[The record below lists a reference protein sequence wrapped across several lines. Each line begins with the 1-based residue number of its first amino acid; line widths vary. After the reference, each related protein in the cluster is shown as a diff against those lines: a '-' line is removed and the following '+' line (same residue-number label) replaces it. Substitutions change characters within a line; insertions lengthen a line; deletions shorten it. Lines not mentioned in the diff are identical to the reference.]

1 MLRLAPL
8 LGIGALA
15 VHQLRYAIGSG
26 GTSAAGHGYLGAA
39 GALAA
44 GVMVVGLAAVLMRM
58 ARGDAGAPAPRLAR
72 MWAGTSLALVAVFVV
87 QELAEGASPI
97 AHGGWIAA
105 PLAAVVALAIALLTR
120 GTPVVVRRPWRPPT
134 AAPRALLLA
143 ASASRAGTP
152 APTLL
157 NARGPPPASA

>member
-1 MLRLAPL
+1 MVRLAPM

-26 GTSAAGHGYLGAA
+26 GTSAAGHGYLGVA

-44 GVMVVGLAAVLMRM
+44 GVMVVGLAGLLVRM
-58 ARGDAGAPAPRLAR
+58 ARGASRPAPRLAR
-72 MWAGTSLALVAVFVV
+72 MWAGTSLALAAVFVV

-105 PLAAVVALAIALLTR
+105 PLAVVVALAIALLTR
-120 GTPVVVRRPWRPPT
+120 GTPAVVRRPWRPP
-134 AAPRALLLA
+134 AAARRALLLVA
-143 ASASRAGTP
+143 PTSRAGTP

-157 NARGPPPASA
+157 LARGPPPASA